1 VVLDDFKFGVFSTFR
16 RSKHSD
22 SAQRGANMSTEV
34 TFTVPDGVYA
44 GDEFMLEYN
53 GTELMVLCPDGCGPG
68 DAISLQLDL
77 PQPLEAESGDGP
89 SQVTIVVP
97 AGCYAGDEF
106 TVEFNGQSFNICV
119 PHGCY
124 PGDELTVDV
133 PEPEPLPSKR
143 HDQKRKAAPSP
154 AAAPAP
160 AAEDPGY
167 KFKPGQRVELIRSDG
182 AYSPGTIVCGFE
194 GVLDVMYKVQ
204 LDNGLFKEAVPEEDI
219 SDKCCEVG
227 DLFDGL

>member
-1 VVLDDFKFGVFSTFR
+1 
-16 RSKHSD
+16 
-22 SAQRGANMSTEV
+22 
-34 TFTVPDGVYA
+34 
-44 GDEFMLEYN
+44 
-53 GTELMVLCPDGCGPG
+53 
-68 DAISLQLDL
+68 
-77 PQPLEAESGDGP
+77 
-89 SQVTIVVP
+89 VTIVVP

-133 PEPEPLPSKR
+133 PEPEPLPSKL